1 MQQSEKLNTRLNR
14 GTKQI
19 FIWTLAWVL
28 SNALVMFG
36 SKNLWNYHTEITLLA
51 LVLNLGLG
59 IKMLLVFKSHL
70 ADMDEMQRKIH
81 FNAIAVSLGVS
92 MVLGSIMGM
101 LEPVGLLEQVP
112 SASSLLFVMG
122 ISYIVAV
129 FVNFKRYL

>member
-1 MQQSEKLNTRLNR
+1 MQQSEKLNARLNR

-19 FIWTLAWVL
+19 FTWTLAWVL

-36 SKNLWNYHTEITLLA
+36 SKNLWNYNTEITLLA
-51 LVLNLGLG
+51 LALNLSLG
-59 IKMLLVFKSHL
+59 IKMLFVFKNHL

-81 FNAIAVSLGVS
+81 FNAIAISLGLS

-101 LEPVGLLEQVP
+101 VEPTGLLEKAP

>member
-1 MQQSEKLNTRLNR
+1 MQQSEKLNARLNR

-36 SKNLWNYHTEITLLA
+36 SKNLWNYNTEVTLLA
-51 LVLNLGLG
+51 LALNLGLG
-59 IKMLLVFKSHL
+59 IKMLLVFKDHL

-81 FNAIAVSLGVS
+81 FNAIAVSLGTS
-92 MVLGSIMGM
+92 MILGSIMGM
-101 LEPVGLLEQVP
+101 VEPIGLLEKAP

>member
-1 MQQSEKLNTRLNR
+1 MQQSEKLNARLNR

-28 SNALVMFG
+28 SNALVIFG
-36 SKNLWNYHTEITLLA
+36 SKNLWNYNTEITLLA
-51 LVLNLGLG
+51 LALNLGLG
-59 IKMLLVFKSHL
+59 IKMLLVFKDHL

-92 MVLGSIMGM
+92 MILGSIMGM
-101 LEPVGLLEQVP
+101 VEPTGLLEAAP